1 MKGLKLL
8 FNKLLNRHDYGVNN
22 IDITPNSVEC
32 NREGDNRT
40 AVKAK
45 SRLQR
50 VQDSLREIFLMY
62 MEPFI

>member
-1 MKGLKLL
+1 MKGLRRL
-8 FNKLLNRHDYGVNN
+8 FNMLFNRHGYGVNN
-22 IDITPNSVEC
+22 IDVQTNSLEC
-32 NREGDNRT
+32 NREVDNRT

-45 SRLQR
+45 FRLQK